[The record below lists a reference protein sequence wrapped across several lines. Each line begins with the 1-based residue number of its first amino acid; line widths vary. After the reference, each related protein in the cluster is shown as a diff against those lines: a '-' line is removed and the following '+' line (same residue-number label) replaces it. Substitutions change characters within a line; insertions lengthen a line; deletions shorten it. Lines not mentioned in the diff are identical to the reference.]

1 MRRRAERNVPSRLL
15 RRRDASSLHF
25 GTCSARSLGSLRT
38 PERWMVHHN
47 DQLVPLSA
55 PYVAFLMG
63 INRKLPDAT
72 ENAWSATRDILGA
85 AHCSARNRIQ
95 SSRNAPKLVPARS
108 PIGRSPVPKG
118 SRTVRSRYAD
128 VWLFEARETCQKP
141 FGRRSED
148 IAAYLEGALRHNK
161 PFHAASVPVK
171 RRKQRVGDS

>member
-1 MRRRAERNVPSRLL
+1 MRSSICCARHQTWLRSALTRSPLWQAPAIRCVPE
-15 RRRDASSLHF
+15 
-25 GTCSARSLGSLRT
+25 LGPRPGAQPAL
-38 PERWMVHHN
+38 PES
-47 DQLVPLSA
+47 PS
-55 PYVAFLMG
+55 
-63 INRKLPDAT
+63 
-72 ENAWSATRDILGA
+72 TRHRCGGLGA
-85 AHCSARNRIQ
+85 AHCSARNTIQ

-108 PIGRSPVPKG
+108 PIGRSPVPKN

-141 FGRRSED
+141 FGRRTED